1 MAAAVAYR
9 GGNAPVVVLSTAH
22 PAKFPDAVRRATGQV
37 PPLPP
42 RLKGL
47 YDGVERVQT
56 LPNNLEQVRTFI
68 ASRLDR

>member
-1 MAAAVAYR
+1 MPGVR
-9 GGNAPVVVLSTAH
+9 GLFIPGPTNV
-22 PAKFPDAVRRATGQV
+22 PDAVRRATGQV

-47 YDGVERVQT
+47 YDGVERVRT
-56 LPNNLEQVRTFI
+56 LPKNLEQVRTFI